1 VRASIEKSGSCLR
14 CSHTTSWEI
23 AEGWVFHTTA
33 KHWRCSV
40 CRCATEPHLYLS
52 PDIVEKLRR
61 EEAQRLL
68 DRED

>member
-1 VRASIEKSGSCLR
+1 M
-14 CSHTTSWEI
+14 
-23 AEGWVFHTTA
+23 FHMTA